1 VGVEIDDD
9 AVPVAEPVRGACEML
24 GLDPMHVANEGILV
38 AFVPPE
44 QADAA
49 LAALRSL
56 PEGAASAVVGRALAE
71 HPGRVVVRTMVGA
84 RRVLDVLVGEQLPRI
99 C

>member
-1 VGVEIDDD
+1 
-9 AVPVAEPVRGACEML
+9 VPVAEPVRGACELL

-49 LAALRSL
+49 LGALRSL
-56 PEGAASAVVGRALAE
+56 PEGEASAAVGRALAE

-84 RRVLDVLVGEQLPRI
+84 RRVLDMLVGEQLPRI